1 MGKERDVRLREKG
14 RTKGKQ
20 GRKGE
25 KGSYGSGKKIGHGQG
40 KGWEHVTKRT
50 GRKMKLGKKD

>member
-14 RTKGKQ
+14 RTKGEQ

-25 KGSYGSGKKIGHGQG
+25 KGSYGSGSKI
-40 KGWEHVTKRT
+40 VIKRT
-50 GRKMKLGKKD
+50 GRKMKLGEKD